1 MAPRRAI
8 LVVVAALCLG
18 THHECSTAAVG
29 EGSPPPGPEDP
40 DCHRCGTCA
49 RCVVAPSTSV
59 ARRDDRRAPA
69 QLPMDFVLH
78 GRGGRPERLSHDQ
91 CELRGL
97 CAYGS
102 QRKLVEQYGAPT
114 ACTPPAANGSTCC
127 DATHGTWF
135 PYSWAP
141 QGPPCVQDCAG
152 VWGGEAVVDRCGACG
167 GDGSACA
174 DAERTGDAEPDDH
187 QLLLSLLGE
196 HGRAEHPDPALL
208 DAERAAAELVEQRK
222 AVSAADAA
230 AKERRQHTMEQHAA
244 ELARRIEEMRSET
257 EQEKAARIAC
267 DQDAARVKAEADDA
281 LSVAEQR
288 LRTLEAERQDL
299 LKLQAEEQARVEAA
313 IKAEKDRAAQNLLNH
328 TKLLTEERQAVE
340 EARTLTEWQ
349 MKVLATE
356 KQQALDS
363 RAKIEAESTQQIE
376 ELLQRIESAH
386 GEVAAAK
393 ESLAA
398 TEGAMQSLQ
407 MEHETALARATELQ
421 EELKKNSTLNISQL
435 TKHSEGLSEE
445 LKQQQADREAAEQA
459 ADLAVVDK
467 AAALARAQAEHEQLV
482 ATKTEQIAELSAQIA
497 SLSAAMDAEKAARI
511 ASEQDAARVKA
522 DAANALKV
530 AVQDVKEHR
539 AALTQM
545 QKHAAELSHR
555 TEEAEKLHEDEKAAR
570 LGAESEIERQAI
582 VREQALLA
590 AAEEERQRLVSERD
604 KQLQTVQAENAQL
617 GRDVRTHLAA
627 RDAAEADLQRFI
639 VDHNATLA
647 SLETERERALAEKQ
661 QQIHDC
667 RHEIAELEKR
677 ITQSNS
683 TVAELLEQIETLQ
696 TQTQAEVA
704 GRALALEEGE
714 RLRQDRDAHMAQN
727 AQLAEQHTAEKSARL
742 SAQESLQKL
751 STDKTMAE
759 MQHKQEQELLR
770 LEKEARITELSAQ
783 VADAKAAIELLHAE
797 TAGIS
802 KEKESTIAQHAAERQ
817 ARLTAEREAQEALEQ
832 KYKLSDEYQQ
842 EKLSRLSAEE
852 AVQRLLTEQTAKESQ
867 HSQEKEL
874 LRTEQDTKI
883 AELSRHIEHVSKE
896 KDTERRARQAAEE
909 ASKKHLSD
917 AKAERIAH
925 REERDRIQSQD
936 EQIQELLRKLEKLG
950 AEREVAVAA
959 NLARVAADSQAK
971 MLAVEQG
978 FELALTERVTAQQAS
993 NGMVADA
1000 LDALAY
1006 RVDAIAD
1013 DNGMKL
1019 TPSELYCIIGAFV
1032 IVPLL
1037 FAFVWSRPVL
1047 EAAELALRAS
1057 AQRQSLQDM
1066 ILARK
1071 ARRLGGDGVG
1081 STLTPLQ
1088 VTGAVVFELP
1098 EFGEDFRE
1106 ENISKCFTTTVDEIR
1121 SMLITQATY
1130 GVAWRWVIDR
1140 KAYRESVCAAMAVEV
1155 ETALADLMR
1164 SKLSVANPHVIVTTT
1179 AGGGESTT
1187 TISMTAHIRSKCL
1200 DDAAAMLSEFADSTE
1215 LQDEVDH
1222 LVRQKFDVASTTQG
1236 AEDRA
1241 VRQPMSSL
1249 LATVQCCFIA
1259 NAETTAEDPTEAI
1272 SLVKGSMRSDTVAE
1286 EIWKQL
1292 CVTPDDSVM
1301 AVERVEVRNP
1311 SVPSTVST
1319 EAQARLAPLFDLNVP
1334 SGLGSSGSAGNL
1346 RGEVT
1351 AAATGGLRKPA
1362 RAGDLAAGV
1371 GGVEW
1376 LRGVR
1381 HRVMADL
1388 AGVGL
1393 ADPGAVCLAAELRM
1407 ADCALTSLNCANSAV
1422 GPIGLRAL
1430 ASALEVCESV
1440 TALCIVTD
1448 AEVFYG
1454 QWRAR
1459 EASRL
1464 QGGGDGVG
1472 GDPEVQQLLGARAA
1486 LLRRIQASIL
1496 RNQQS
1501 RPHQM
1506 RFLETDLEIY
1516 SKEFAAAA
1524 AATAHS

>member
-1 MAPRRAI
+1 
-8 LVVVAALCLG
+8 
-18 THHECSTAAVG
+18 
-29 EGSPPPGPEDP
+29 
-40 DCHRCGTCA
+40 
-49 RCVVAPSTSV
+49 
-59 ARRDDRRAPA
+59 
-69 QLPMDFVLH
+69 
-78 GRGGRPERLSHDQ
+78 
-91 CELRGL
+91 
-97 CAYGS
+97 
-102 QRKLVEQYGAPT
+102 
-114 ACTPPAANGSTCC
+114 
-127 DATHGTWF
+127 
-135 PYSWAP
+135 
-141 QGPPCVQDCAG
+141 
-152 VWGGEAVVDRCGACG
+152 
-167 GDGSACA
+167 
-174 DAERTGDAEPDDH
+174 
-187 QLLLSLLGE
+187 
-196 HGRAEHPDPALL
+196 
-208 DAERAAAELVEQRK
+208 
-222 AVSAADAA
+222 
-230 AKERRQHTMEQHAA
+230 
-244 ELARRIEEMRSET
+244 
-257 EQEKAARIAC
+257 
-267 DQDAARVKAEADDA
+267 
-281 LSVAEQR
+281 
-288 LRTLEAERQDL
+288 
-299 LKLQAEEQARVEAA
+299 
-313 IKAEKDRAAQNLLNH
+313 
-328 TKLLTEERQAVE
+328 
-340 EARTLTEWQ
+340 
-349 MKVLATE
+349 
-356 KQQALDS
+356 
-363 RAKIEAESTQQIE
+363 
-376 ELLQRIESAH
+376 
-386 GEVAAAK
+386 
-393 ESLAA
+393 
-398 TEGAMQSLQ
+398 
-407 MEHETALARATELQ
+407 
-421 EELKKNSTLNISQL
+421 
-435 TKHSEGLSEE
+435 
-445 LKQQQADREAAEQA
+445 
-459 ADLAVVDK
+459 
-467 AAALARAQAEHEQLV
+467 
-482 ATKTEQIAELSAQIA
+482 
-497 SLSAAMDAEKAARI
+497 
-511 ASEQDAARVKA
+511 
-522 DAANALKV
+522 V

-627 RDAAEADLQRFI
+627 RDTAEADLQRFI